1 MDYFFAACEELRHPE
16 LKQKAFVVGTASTE
30 KKERGV
36 VQTSNYLARS
46 FKIKSAMPVAM
57 AMKLKPDL
65 VYLPSDEKF
74 YEEESSKIV
83 KLLESYHLE
92 MEVMSI
98 DEMALD
104 TGDADYKKAMALA
117 EGIKSR
123 ISSEVGLP
131 CTIGIST
138 SKIYAKM
145 VCDAFKP
152 NKIGMVRKEELLG
165 FLADKDVD
173 SISGVG
179 GKTKERMNRIGIYK
193 IPDIAKCPPLVLREN
208 FGRFGPELYKIA
220 RGEDESGVEEGAPAI
235 SIGRETTME
244 RDTGDMKKISKL
256 VEELAKETIE
266 ELKNRNMWYRAVS
279 GKVRYSDF
287 SFRTKTRRLPN
298 YTDSY
303 DAAFGTCVALIEDLL
318 DGKTA
323 RKVGI
328 RLSELEPKKGQTTIK
343 F

>member
-1 MDYFFAACEELRHPE
+1 MSMSAAL
-16 LKQKAFVVGTASTE
+16 
-30 KKERGV
+30 
-36 VQTSNYLARS
+36 
-46 FKIKSAMPVAM
+46 
-57 AMKLKPDL
+57 KLKPDL
-65 VYLPSDEKF
+65 IVVPSDYKYYGETS
-74 YEEESSKIV
+74 ERIV
-83 KLLESYHLE
+83 KLLGSCGLK

-104 TGDADYKKAMALA
+104 TGDLDYEKAMKIA
-117 EGIKSR
+117 EEIKSD
-123 ISSEVGLP
+123 INNKIGLP

-152 NKIGMVRKEELLG
+152 NRIGMVKSDELAA

-173 SISGVG
+173 AISGVG
-179 GKTKERMNRIGIYK
+179 GKTKERMNKLGIFK
-193 IPDIAKCPPLVLREN
+193 ISDIASRTPLMLREN
-208 FGRFGPELYKIA
+208 FGRFGAELQRIA
-220 RGEDESGVEEGAPAI
+220 RGEDDSGVEESGPAI

-244 RDTGDMKKISKL
+244 RDTDDIKKISAL
-256 VEELAKETIE
+256 ISELAKETIE
-266 ELKNRNMWYRAVS
+266 ELNNRKMWYRAVS

-287 SFRTKTRRLPN
+287 SYKTKTRRLPN

-303 DAAFGTCVALIEDLL
+303 DVAFGMCMEMIKELVE
-318 DGKTA
+318 GRKA

-328 RLSELEPKKGQTTIK
+328 RLSELEPKKGQATIK